1 MRTHKAIAVKW
12 LGILLAIS
20 MILAGCS
27 NGNSSSSPEPSPAA
41 SSGSSSEGAGGGSSE
56 EIDWKTVK
64 ADIRFVYPGTSESE
78 KLFAENFKSA
88 MKEKYP
94 NVNIEF
100 MYLSWADMEK
110 KISVMISTGD
120 VPDIATTQDVT
131 NFVQMDGLEDL
142 RPYMEREDSTVKTDN
157 FLPGTLDYSTI
168 DGKIYAAPATAN
180 AFNLMVNEKMLNDV
194 GMKLEDL
201 QTWEDLEK
209 AAELMT
215 QDGKYGFG
223 YPLGVARFAFRVP
236 FTAGYSNDLVI
247 SDTSEQ
253 SKAKYIELLNHFKN
267 LEPFQPKAHLTWG
280 YPEMFRAYSNGE
292 VGIIPAGTFFSA
304 NVYSINPD
312 IINVSRAIPYPKG
325 PSGSA
330 AKTPVANSGFGIYKG
345 SKNKEVSWRLIE
357 ELLSPEFNSTQAAI
371 LNISAEKATS
381 LDEVIKK
388 AQDVYP
394 KAIDGHKRVIED
406 FLAMVDNTGVPMD
419 KIVGQPE
426 METAVQEIMVKLLT
440 DKMSV
445 EEAYNDIKKSI
456 DTVSA
461 KYAN

>member
-1 MRTHKAIAVKW
+1 MKRYTKSLVMLISLTLVFS
-12 LGILLAIS
+12 LVLAACGS
-20 MILAGCS
+20 NNNAG
-27 NGNSSSSPEPSPAA
+27 NTGNSNSNKPDNTNKTDNA
-41 SSGSSSEGAGGGSSE
+41 SGE

-78 KLFAENFKSA
+78 KLFAENFKDA

-110 KISVMISTGD
+110 KISVMINTGD

-142 RPYMEREDSTVKTDN
+142 TPFMERADSTVKKDD

-168 DGKIYAAPATAN
+168 DGGIYAVPATAN
-180 AFNLMVNEKMLNDV
+180 AFNLMVNEKMLNDA
-194 GMKLEDL
+194 GMKLEEL
-201 QTWEDLEK
+201 QTWADVEK
-209 AAELMT
+209 AAQLMT
-215 QDGKYGFG
+215 KDGKYGFG

-236 FTAGYSNDLVI
+236 FTAGYSNDVLI
-247 SDTSEQ
+247 SDTSEA
-253 SKAKYIELLNHFKN
+253 SKSKYIELLTHFKN
-267 LEPFQPKAHLTWG
+267 LEAYQPKAHLTWG

-292 VGIIPAGTFFSA
+292 VGMIPAGTFFSA

-325 PSGSA
+325 PSGTEI
-330 AKTPVANSGFGIYKG
+330 KTPVANSGFGIYKG
-345 SKNKEVSWRLIE
+345 SKNKEVAWKLVQ
-357 ELLSPEFNSTQAAI
+357 ELLSAENNSTQAAI
-371 LNISAEKATS
+371 LNITAKKETS
-381 LDEVIKK
+381 LDDVIKK
-388 AQDVYP
+388 AESVYP

-406 FLAMVDNTGVPMD
+406 FMGLVASSGVPMD

-426 METAVQEIMVKLLT
+426 METIVQENMVKLLT
-440 DKMSV
+440 DKQNA
-445 EEAYNDIKKSI
+445 EETYNAIIKGI
-456 DTVSA
+456 DQVKA
-461 KYAN
+461 KYAK